1 MQEKPR
7 LEPVS
12 QPATHYEAARL
23 ALSHWRKRTVALLW
37 IVYAGFYLCRV
48 NLPAAQKDLAQ
59 AEGFSKRQLGLLLS
73 ALKLCYAVGQALNGV
88 LADRLGPRLILVIGL
103 TGSAGL
109 NLAFSHAA
117 NLRTMAL
124 IWAANGYFQ
133 ACGWTPVVRVIANW
147 FPAGRRDAASGA
159 IGTSYILG
167 SGLSWLLAGH
177 LAERYGWRY
186 AFWVPAWICLAIAVL
201 VRVALREKPADVQL
215 DNDVEASSNGAVA
228 EENPVCAAT
237 HVHTWGL
244 WLVAFAMFLFN
255 FGYHGVLDWTPHY
268 LAEAR
273 QLGAGA
279 AASQAFLMPLGGA
292 LGCTVLTVLTRGRRV
307 QMPAGAVALML
318 VALAVL
324 VYSFPALAGQGMAVV
339 TVALALLGALSS
351 VPGSMLACSMAT
363 NVVPHDS
370 AATAAGIV
378 DALGYG
384 GSALSGWGSGRIMD
398 AVSAKRGATAAW
410 RAVWH
415 VWPLGILGAAVLVAA
430 LGRRERRNDAPRSN
444 GRPAR

>member
-1 MQEKPR
+1 MEQFA
-7 LEPVS
+7 
-12 QPATHYEAARL
+12 QPETHYDAARF
-23 ALSHWRKRTVALLW
+23 ALSRWRKRTVALLW
-37 IVYAGFYLCRV
+37 ITYAGFYLCRV

-73 ALKLCYAVGQALNGV
+73 ALKLCYAVGQLLNGF

-103 TGSAGL
+103 TASATL
-109 NLAFSHAA
+109 NLSFAHASG
-117 NLRTMAL
+117 LRAMAL

-186 AFWVPAWICLAIAVL
+186 AFWVPAWICLAIAAL
-201 VRVALREKPADVQL
+201 VWAAVREGPRDVGL
-215 DNDVEASSNGAVA
+215 ESDTEAGNNGLPPEGNA
-228 EENPVCAAT
+228 VCAAT
-237 HVHTWGL
+237 HLHTWGL

-279 AASQAFLMPLGGA
+279 AASQAFLLPLGGA
-292 LGCTVLTVLTRGRRV
+292 LGCAVLTFTTRRRRA
-307 QMPAGAVALML
+307 QLPAGMIAALL

-324 VYSFPALAGQGMAVV
+324 MYSFPALVGQGTVVV

-398 AVSAKRGATAAW
+398 AVSARKGAAAGW

-415 VWPLGILGAAVLVAA
+415 VWPLGILGAAALVAV
-430 LGRRERRNDAPRSN
+430 LGLRDRQNLSPRSS
-444 GRPAR
+444 GRLAR

>member
-1 MQEKPR
+1 LQTLP
-7 LEPVS
+7 
-12 QPATHYEAARL
+12 QPETQYEAARL
-23 ALSHWRKRTVALLW
+23 ALSRWRKRTVALLW
-37 IVYAGFYLCRV
+37 ITYAGFYLCRV
-48 NLPAAQKDLAQ
+48 NLPAAQKDLAA

-73 ALKLCYAVGQALNGV
+73 ALKLCYAVGQLLNGF

-103 TGSAGL
+103 TASAAL
-109 NLAFSHAA
+109 NLSFAHASG
-117 NLRTMAL
+117 LRAMAL

-177 LAERYGWRY
+177 LAERFGWRY

-201 VRVALREKPADVQL
+201 VWIAVRETPRDVGLQS
-215 DNDVEASSNGAVA
+215 DEGASGDGLPPGENAV
-228 EENPVCAAT
+228 CDAT
-237 HVHTWGL
+237 RLHTWGL

-268 LAEAR
+268 LADAR

-279 AASQAFLMPLGGA
+279 ASAQAFLLPLGGA
-292 LGCTVLTVLTRGRRV
+292 VGCTVLTVTTRRRHA
-307 QMPAGAVALML
+307 QLPAGTVAVLL
-318 VALAVL
+318 VALAAL
-324 VYSFPALAGQGMAVV
+324 VYSFPALVGQGTATV

-398 AVSAKRGATAAW
+398 GVSAKRGAEAAW
-410 RAVWH
+410 RTVWH
-415 VWPLGILGAAVLVAA
+415 VWPLGILGAAVLVAV
-430 LGRRERRNDAPRSN
+430 LGRRDRRRESEGKAGGLP
-444 GRPAR
+444 